1 MFTSSAM
8 CCSKIL
14 FFFFFSCIVRIRL
27 NQSQLCLLLAT
38 KRTLADLLTMFTSI
52 IQSEKVMADRSHAND
67 ICPDWHGLTRSY
79 TWRRYAFQLIFNGK
93 RLSLARRPSLLQKN
107 VECRGGGGG
116 HVGEGGCSSV
126 AAKRLFAARL
136 RSETR
141 RVVHEYIMRKGL
153 GWTALWRRI
162 ICMQIGAS
170 VLKTRH

>member
-14 FFFFFSCIVRIRL
+14 FFFFSCIVRIRL

-79 TWRRYAFQLIFNGK
+79 TWRRDAFQLIFNGK

-107 VECRGGGGG
+107 VKCRGWGGR
-116 HVGEGGCSSV
+116 STWAK
-126 AAKRLFAARL
+126 AAVLQWL
-136 RSETR
+136 RSVFLR
-141 RVVHEYIMRKGL
+141 RGS
-153 GWTALWRRI
+153 APRRGELCANI
-162 ICMQIGAS
+162 
-170 VLKTRH
+170 